1 MEGVEDLYNWVKEAL
16 FGALDL
22 GRGRFVMA
30 GNLISKNS
38 VLQKMTESDGVDVIQ
53 VNAVDEKGEPVWKDK
68 WTKEEAKAAADF
80 MGYYA
85 WNKEYMH
92 NPIVAGKW
100 ERIEKDGDEYLLQ
113 YRTAGDDKV
122 RPEHASLYGITLPP
136 SDTFW
141 DEYYPP
147 NGWNC
152 RCSVAQVRRDK
163 FPQTDREEAF
173 TRARKALAKDKK
185 GMFRFNPGKQECT
198 VPAYNPYTIS
208 KCKNC
213 PKAKNLAAGISANQ
227 LCEACAFIQK
237 CVVIKE
243 ETVNY
248 GKGTIS
254 VNKGVNPNDSD
265 YDKLYSIAQFFAK
278 NGSEVHLTPKMSR
291 PEKFKYECIYSS
303 LVDTKYEGKC
313 PDLLIDGKWYEH
325 EGFVTT
331 NPKNAFRNMLRDGLR
346 QSCRLII
353 DRPELTMRYMTRSI
367 YNRLKKGEV
376 IEEVWLL
383 NKDGSIDLLYKKTD
397 G

>member
-1 MEGVEDLYNWVKEAL
+1 MDETYNRNYLRA
-16 FGALDL
+16 
-22 GRGRFVMA
+22 
-30 GNLISKNS
+30 
-38 VLQKMTESDGVDVIQ
+38 
-53 VNAVDEKGEPVWKDK
+53 
-68 WTKEEAKAAADF
+68 
-80 MGYYA
+80 
-85 WNKEYMH
+85 EYNFAQASAEM
-92 NPIVAGKW
+92 AGKW
-100 ERIEKDGDEYLLQ
+100 ERIEEDGDEYLLQ

-122 RPEHASLYGITLPP
+122 RPEHASLNGVTLPP
-136 SDTFW
+136 SDSFW

-185 GMFRFNPGKQECT
+185 GMFRFNPGKQERT
-198 VPAYNPYTIS
+198 FPDYNPYTIS

-213 PKAKNLAAGISANQ
+213 PKAKNLAAGIPSSE

-248 GKGTIS
+248 GKGAIS

-291 PEKFKYECIYSS
+291 PEKFKYECVYSS
-303 LVDTKYEGKC
+303 LVGTKYEGKC

-346 QSCRLII
+346 QSSRLII

-367 YNRLKKGEV
+367 YNRLKNGEA